1 MSNIFTIGE
10 ALIDFIPEQKGVGL
24 KDVASFQKAAGGAPA
39 NVAACAAILGAQ
51 SYFIGKLGQ
60 DAFGD
65 FLVEVLRNSGVGTDY
80 IQRTDKANTALAFVS
95 LSENGD
101 RDFSFYRSPSADM
114 LLDEKEINNKWFNLG
129 DILHFCSVSLID
141 APVRKTHIAAIKA
154 VKKAGGLISFD
165 PNIRLPLWKDHNEY
179 KKVIRDFIEY
189 ADILKISEDEIE
201 FITGEKDEAIALRW
215 LLSFKIKI
223 LIITRGHKG
232 VSAYY
237 NNHVINVPGYSVSVV
252 DTTGAGDS
260 FIGSFI
266 YKISTS
272 NAGISCVTNENMK
285 EILSFSNAVAALTT
299 TRKGAINAIP
309 SREDVE
315 KFRTNLK
322 I

>member
-24 KDVASFQKAAGGAPA
+24 KDVVSFEKAAGGAPA

-51 SYFIGKLGQ
+51 SYFIGKLGR

-65 FLVEVLRNSGVGTDY
+65 FLVDVLRNVGVNTGY

-114 LLDEKEINNKWFNLG
+114 LLDEKEINSKWFNLG

-141 APVRKTHIAAIKA
+141 APVRKAHIAAIKA
-154 VKKAGGLISFD
+154 VKEVGGIISFD

-179 KKVIRDFIEY
+179 KKVICDFIEY

-201 FITGEKDEAIALRW
+201 FITGEKDEALAIEW

-223 LIITRGHKG
+223 LIITRGHNG

-237 NNHVINVPGYSVSVV
+237 NNQVMRVPGYSVSVV
-252 DTTGAGDS
+252 DTTGAGDA

-272 NAGISCVTNENMK
+272 NHGISCITNENMK

-309 SREDVE
+309 SREVVE
-315 KFRTNLK
+315 KFRTK
-322 I
+322 F